1 MIVLMRRVLPLG
13 LLAALAAA
21 LVAGCGGATL
31 DPVAQAATKTADAGS
46 FRFEY
51 TLSVA
56 GASLNGS
63 GAYDEPDKRMQMG
76 FTFAAGSQVPAGMTM
91 DLILDTSSGL
101 IGYLRMPLLS
111 AFLPSG
117 KSWIRFDLT
126 KEAKAQGVDLSQL
139 ANVTQADPRQTLDLL
154 KQVGS
159 SEELG
164 HEQVNG
170 AATTH
175 YRVTVE
181 AQKLIDAQP
190 TAAAREALRKA
201 LDLAKIESFPI
212 DVWVGDDGFL
222 RRLEFAM
229 PQAGGL
235 KLTEDLTG
243 FGTDV
248 TVDLPPAAEVYDA
261 PTK

>member
-1 MIVLMRRVLPLG
+1 MRRLFPLG
-13 LLAALAAA
+13 LLAALLAA
-21 LVAGCGGATL
+21 LAAGCGGGVTL

-51 TLSVA
+51 TLAVA
-56 GASLNGS
+56 GASMNGS
-63 GAYDEPDKRMQMG
+63 GAYDEPNKRMQMG

-91 DLILDTSSGL
+91 DMILDTSSGL
-101 IGYLRMPLLS
+101 IGYLRMPLIS
-111 AFLPSG
+111 AFLPNG
-117 KSWIRFDLT
+117 KSWIKFDLT

-159 SEELG
+159 SQELG

-190 TAAAREALRKA
+190 TDAAKEAMRKA
-201 LDLAKIESFPI
+201 LAQANIESFPI

-222 RRLEFAM
+222 RRLEFAL
-229 PQAGGL
+229 PQAGGM
-235 KLTEDLTG
+235 KLTENLTG
-243 FGTDV
+243 FGSDV
-248 TVDLPPAAEVYDA
+248 TVDLPPESEVYAA
-261 PTK
+261 PAK